1 MQVERITR
9 DRCCNVCNP
18 TTVEPP
24 KEPTKGSRAA
34 VALSFIDKWAEEQ
47 ANLFYKNRRWRMP
60 ASTFM
65 PNHLRWRL
73 AHLYECTECNKNNP
87 IEWANLDVTALSNR
101 VPPVQ
106 QWRHWEASGTD
117 LVGLLQETVQDVSNE
132 MARLA
137 AWRKVEEEA
146 EAKEKAQEEEDI
158 ALAAGDVM
166 AEACLR
172 DDRLAANFLKQR
184 FLKEAGM

>member
-1 MQVERITR
+1 
-9 DRCCNVCNP
+9 
-18 TTVEPP
+18 
-24 KEPTKGSRAA
+24 
-34 VALSFIDKWAEEQ
+34 
-47 ANLFYKNRRWRMP
+47 
-60 ASTFM
+60 
-65 PNHLRWRL
+65 
-73 AHLYECTECNKNNP
+73 
-87 IEWANLDVTALSNR
+87 VTALSSR

-106 QWRHWEASGTD
+106 QWRHWEASGAD
-117 LVGLLQETVQDVSNE
+117 LVCLLQETVQDVSDE

-137 AWRKVEEEA
+137 AWRKAEEEA

-184 FLKEAGM
+184 FLKEAGRAGAQLGRSVPHPNATTLTSPVSDTAAPHSTMSPPQEQ